1 MKSKSLSFMM
11 SAALLATSCA
21 NEEVVEFNPDPSGN
35 AITFNPQ
42 VGRTRA
48 TETTISNLGNFSVLA
63 KCVHPQGTLYNSWL
77 IADQT
82 DPNNPIGEIAEKSSM
97 SADNTSGIWTLDR
110 NVYWPEGVADVMF
123 WAYTDSSEDGKL
135 SNGKISF
142 ESNGPKISGFEPKT
156 IDLNASS
163 DNTVLADG
171 QSQKELLVA
180 FAHHDDNNTG
190 INLTFDHAL
199 SQIDITAESKNKPT
213 SDNRIVKIK
222 GAWIM
227 NVSTKG
233 NLSAGYKWE
242 NGKGSSTPSWGDLSG
257 NGKYGTF
264 HATQTEISNSSKS
277 VLGNGGNLMIIPQTK
292 SKWDEKESGSGTYIL
307 LLCRVEL
314 KHSGE
319 NHEGEDIADVN
330 VPGDGNHYH
339 QQFPVTDKFNS
350 EEYGFS
356 CVAVP
361 VDWEMGKK
369 YVYALDICGA
379 ASGAGV
385 YPPQLSDD
393 VINSLIP
400 SSMERKYIITTRPDG
415 KNVGDPV
422 LDEPIKFNVKVSNW
436 ETGNTWINGTES
448 KATESTTTD

>member
-1 MKSKSLSFMM
+1 MM

-35 AITFNPQ
+35 AISFNPQ

-48 TETTISNLGNFSVLA
+48 TETNITNLGNFSVLA
-63 KCVHPQGTLYNSWL
+63 KGVHPQGTLYNSWL

-82 DPNNPIGEIAEKSSM
+82 DPNNPIGEIAKKSSL
-97 SADNTSGIWTLDR
+97 SGNTSGIWALDR
-110 NVYWPEGVADVMF
+110 NVYWPEGVKDVMF

-142 ESNGPKISGFEPKT
+142 ESNGPKISEFEPKT
-156 IDLNASS
+156 IELNKSS

-180 FAHHDDNNTG
+180 FAHHDGNNTV

-199 SQIDITAESKNKPT
+199 SQIDITAESKNKQT

-242 NGKGSSTPSWGDLSG
+242 NNTGSSTSSWGDLSG

-292 SKWDEKESGSGTYIL
+292 SKWDETESGTGTYIL
-307 LLCRVEL
+307 ILCRVEL
-314 KHSGE
+314 KHSGDQ
-319 NHEGEDIADVN
+319 HEGNDIEDVYVEA
-330 VPGDGNHYH
+330 GYHYH

-385 YPPQLSDD
+385 YPPELTDA

-400 SSMERKYIITTRPDG
+400 SSMDRKYIITTRPDG

-422 LDEPIKFNVKVSNW
+422 LDEPIKFNVTVSEW
-436 ETGNTWINGTES
+436 KTGDTWTNGTES

>member
-11 SAALLATSCA
+11 SAALLVTSCA

-35 AITFNPQ
+35 AISFNPQ

-48 TETTISNLGNFSVLA
+48 TETNITNLGNFSVLA

-82 DPNNPIGEIAEKSSM
+82 NANPIGEIAKKSSM
-97 SADNTSGIWTLDR
+97 SDDNTSGIWALDR
-110 NVYWPEGVADVMF
+110 NVYWPEGVKDVMF
-123 WAYTDSSEDGKL
+123 WAYTDSSGDGKL
-135 SNGKISF
+135 SNGSINF
-142 ESNGPKISGFEPKT
+142 ENNGPKISGFEPKT

-180 FAHHDDNNTG
+180 FAHHDDNNTV
-190 INLTFDHAL
+190 INLIFDHAL
-199 SQIDITAESKNKPT
+199 SQIDITAERKNKQS

-242 NGKGSSTPSWGDLSG
+242 NGKGSCTPSWGDLSG

-264 HATQTEISNSSKS
+264 HTKQTEISGSSKS

-292 SKWDEKESGSGTYIL
+292 SAWDGTESGSGTYIL

-314 KHSGE
+314 EHPGDT
-319 NHEGEDIADVN
+319 HDEGDDISDVN
-330 VPGDGNHYH
+330 VPGNGNHYH
-339 QQFPVTDKFNS
+339 QQFPATGKFNS

-361 VDWEMGKK
+361 ANWEMGKK
-369 YVYALDICGA
+369 YEYALDICGA

-385 YPPQLSDD
+385 YPPKLSDD
-393 VINSLIP
+393 VIKSLIP
-400 SSMERKYIITTRPDG
+400 SSMDKTLIITTRPEN

-422 LDEPIKFNVKVSNW
+422 LDEEIKFNVTVSKW
-436 ETGNTWINGTES
+436 KTGDTWTNGTES
-448 KATESTTTD
+448 QATESTTTD

>member
-1 MKSKSLSFMM
+1 MM

-77 IADQT
+77 IADQK
-82 DPNNPIGEIAEKSSM
+82 DPNNPIGEIAKKSSM
-97 SADNTSGIWTLDR
+97 LEDNTSGIWALDR
-110 NVYWPEGVADVMF
+110 NVYWPEGVKDVMF

-156 IDLNASS
+156 IDFDESS

-180 FAHHDDNNTG
+180 FAHHDGNNTV

-199 SQIDITAESKNKPT
+199 SQIDITAESKNKQT

-242 NGKGSSTPSWGDLSG
+242 NNTGSSTPSWGDLSG

-264 HATQTEISNSSKS
+264 HATQTEISNSPKS

-292 SKWDEKESGSGTYIL
+292 SKWDGTESGSGTYIL

-319 NHEGEDIADVN
+319 THEGDDIADVN
-330 VPGDGNHYH
+330 VPGDGFHYH
-339 QQFPVTDKFNS
+339 QQFPVTGKFDS
-350 EEYGFS
+350 DEYGFS

-361 VDWEMGKK
+361 ANWEMGKK
-369 YVYALDICGA
+369 YEYALDICGA

-385 YPPQLSDD
+385 YPPKLSED

-400 SSMERKYIITTRPDG
+400 SSMNRENIITTRPTD

-422 LDEPIKFNVKVSNW
+422 LDEPIKFNVKVSKW
-436 ETGNTWINGTES
+436 ETGDTWTNGTES

>member
-1 MKSKSLSFMM
+1 MM

-63 KCVHPQGTLYNSWL
+63 KGVHPQGTLYNSWL
-77 IADQT
+77 IADQS
-82 DPNNPIGEIAEKSSM
+82 DEKNPIGEIAKKSSL
-97 SADNTSGIWTLDR
+97 SDDNTYGIWALER

-135 SNGKISF
+135 SNGSISF
-142 ESNGPKISGFEPKT
+142 ESNGPRITGFKPET
-156 IDLNASS
+156 IDFKESS

-180 FAHHDDNNTG
+180 FAHHTNNNSV

-199 SQIDITAESKNKPT
+199 SQIDITAERKDKQD

-227 NVSTKG
+227 NVSTTG
-233 NLSAGYKWE
+233 NLSAGYEWKDE
-242 NGKGSSTPSWGDLSG
+242 TGSCTPSWGDLTG

-264 HATQTEISNSSKS
+264 HATQTEISGSSKS

-292 SKWDEKESGSGTYIL
+292 SKWDETESGTGTYIL

-314 KHSGE
+314 KHSGDQ
-319 NHEGEDIADVN
+319 HEGNDIEDVY

-361 VDWEMGKK
+361 ANWEMGKR
-369 YVYALDICGA
+369 YEYALDICGA

-385 YPPQLSDD
+385 YPPELTDA

-400 SSMERKYIITTRPDG
+400 SSMDRKYIITTRPEG

-422 LDEPIKFNVKVSNW
+422 LDEPIKFNVTVSEW
-436 ETGNTWINGTES
+436 KTGDTWTNGTES